1 MLKDNMEKNIIDKN
15 LTDEIKELSK
25 CQSSEIEN
33 LKLLNKALIKE
44 RDILAEEINF
54 KTNGVQ
60 RLNDANRNNQSDIIE
75 LKSNINKSK
84 AEILN
89 LKNNLR
95 VNQNE
100 KDEINQKLD

>member
-75 LKSNINKSK
+75 LKFDSKSVDNF
-84 AEILN
+84 ILN

>member
-1 MLKDNMEKNIIDKN
+1 MEKNIIDKN
-15 LTDEIKELSK
+15 SNDEIKELSK

-44 RDILAEEINF
+44 RDILAEEMNF
-54 KTNGVQ
+54 KTNGAQ